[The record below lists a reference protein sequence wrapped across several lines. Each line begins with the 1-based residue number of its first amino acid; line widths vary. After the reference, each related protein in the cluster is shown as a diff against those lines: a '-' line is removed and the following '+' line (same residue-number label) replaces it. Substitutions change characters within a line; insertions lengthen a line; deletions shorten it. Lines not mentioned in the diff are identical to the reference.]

1 MILIRMRLKK
11 MHENWSK
18 NPKNNF
24 GMKATADEMDVA
36 TELCFGEKRNER
48 EC

>member
-1 MILIRMRLKK
+1 